1 MLSIFL
7 KHQWTGFWRSR
18 HKTGTIVAKVIMGIL
33 VLYLIGVCI
42 LVGYSMEGLI
52 DHFLPGK
59 DVFEAFNG
67 IILYYFAVDFIV
79 RLQMQELPTI
89 AIVPYLHLNIPK
101 KKLVSFLNISSL
113 ISAINLFPILIF
125 FPFCLLGIWPEFG
138 NFAGAMYLLSILS
151 LIVFNNY
158 AVLYFKRISE
168 GSFKVVLPGIVALGI
183 VAALEYYK
191 VLSIAAFSNYIF
203 MAVAAAPVYGF
214 IFPIVATAMFL
225 INNRYLNN
233 NLYVEELKSAST
245 PKSGTDYPLLDRFGA
260 AGTLVALEIKMI
272 RRNKRPNAT
281 VMKGLIL
288 LLYGFIFYKREALDH
303 NEFNGML
310 FSAIFITGNTIFIYG
325 QFMFGWQGAEFDGML
340 ANKVNIRDFFR
351 AKIIL
356 LSISAT
362 ILTVLTSF
370 YGLISWKILLIQF
383 AAYFYNMGVS
393 TVIVLYFATRNY
405 KYIDIRKGAR
415 FNWQGVN
422 ATTMLVAI
430 PFLVTPYLVYL
441 PLSLI
446 SPYWGLAGLTLFGLA
461 GILTRSLWIDLLVK
475 EFEKRRYTIAAGF
488 RERS

>member
-18 HKTGTIVAKVIMGIL
+18 HKTGTIVAKVIMGFL

-59 DVFEAFNG
+59 DVFAAFNG

-101 KKLVSFLNISSL
+101 RKLVSFLNISSL
-113 ISAINLFPILIF
+113 MSAINIFPVLIF
-125 FPFCLLGIWPEFG
+125 FPFCIVGIWPEFG
-138 NFAGAMYLLSILS
+138 NFAGIIYLLSIVS
-151 LIVFNNY
+151 LVIFNNY

-168 GSFKVVLPGIVALGI
+168 GSLKVVLPGILILAA

-191 VLSIAAFSNYIF
+191 VLSIAALSDHIF
-203 MAVAAAPVYGF
+203 EAVTVTPAIGF
-214 IFPIVATAMFL
+214 IFPTVAIIMFL
-225 INNRYLNN
+225 INDRYLYN
-233 NLYVEELKSAST
+233 NLYIEELKSAAA
-245 PKSGTDYPLLDRFGA
+245 PKSSTDYPILDRFGA

-288 LLYGFIFYKREALDH
+288 LLYGFIFYKKDALDH

-310 FSAIFITGNTIFIYG
+310 FSAVFITGNTIFIYG

-340 ANKVNIRDFFR
+340 ANKVNIRDFFK
-351 AKIIL
+351 AKMIL
-356 LSISAT
+356 LTISAT
-362 ILTVLTSF
+362 ILTILTSL
-370 YGLISWKILLIQF
+370 YGLMSWKILLIQF
-383 AAYFYNMGVS
+383 AAYFYNIGVS
-393 TVIVLYFATRNY
+393 TVIVLYFATRNF

-441 PLSLI
+441 PFSLI
-446 SPYWGLAGLTLFGLA
+446 NPYWGLAALAFFGIAGLV
-461 GILTRSLWIDLLVK
+461 TRSLWINLLVK
-475 EFEKRRYTIAAGF
+475 EFNKRRYTIAAGF